1 VESVEYRGD
10 SGIKGSKMKYIVA
23 LEVVNGS
30 ATQFIAPWKGDPGR
44 TCIERTARRYG
55 STSSATYGLAA
66 ARKFRDF
73 PDAIILEVTE

>member
-1 VESVEYRGD
+1 
-10 SGIKGSKMKYIVA
+10 MKYIVA
-23 LEVVNGS
+23 LEIIDGK

-44 TCIERTARRYG
+44 TCIERTARRYN

-73 PDAIILEVTE
+73 PDAAILEVTE